1 MLFFLMDM
9 QEILNDNT
17 DMHLFKLNC
26 HVGFT
31 IIVLVNK
38 YQNYILWAL
47 EKFYNNY
54 RQHNFMLIYI

>member
-1 MLFFLMDM
+1 M

-47 EKFYNNY
+47 EKFYNK
-54 RQHNFMLIYI
+54 L